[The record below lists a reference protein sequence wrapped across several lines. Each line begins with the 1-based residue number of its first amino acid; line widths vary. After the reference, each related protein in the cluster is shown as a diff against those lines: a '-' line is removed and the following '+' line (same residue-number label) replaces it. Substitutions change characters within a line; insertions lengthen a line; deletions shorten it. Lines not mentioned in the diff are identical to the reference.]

1 MKDKRSTA
9 ATLYRLD
16 QVVLALFDLSAHP
29 NVLLCVQVL
38 IKLKADLQQL
48 LDKAAAAERAAAHI
62 SESTSSSAQSSDASA
77 VASSSDSSS
86 MPGTEQADTHQ
97 EAPAAS
103 SRPVLDG
110 DHPFANVAIWQLPVM
125 PLFFEADR
133 TAAKQ
138 LAKDLMVALK
148 V

>member
-1 MKDKRSTA
+1 MRGSGHFA
-9 ATLYRLD
+9 GTLSGLE
-16 QVVLALFDLSAHP
+16 QAIIILHLLAPECAVV
-29 NVLLCVQVL
+29 CVQVL
-38 IKLKADLQQL
+38 IQLKADLQQL
-48 LDKAAAAERAAAHI
+48 LEKAAAAEQFAAHSSVSI
-62 SESTSSSAQSSDASA
+62 SSGGQSNDSSAA
-77 VASSSDSSS
+77 ASSSDSSS
-86 MPGTEQADTHQ
+86 TPGAEQADSHQ

-138 LAKDLMVALK
+138 LAKDLMAALK